1 MLLNF
6 HRKNSRL
13 ILRNLTGVILSQN
26 DHFHPQV
33 EEEILLGIEKFI
45 PALPTPLRFGFTI
58 GLYLLE
64 LGPLFFLGKLCRFSR
79 LNFRERH
86 QYIKK
91 WVHCPIPLVRDLMKL
106 MKGLIVIHFYDDPRI
121 MEHLGYSIEDHVRQV
136 NDDPPVPARL
146 TITTKHPSA

>member
-1 MLLNF
+1 MLLKF
-6 HRKNSRL
+6 HRKNSRV
-13 ILRNLTGVILSQN
+13 ILKNLTGVILPQN

-33 EEEILLGIEKFI
+33 EEKFLHSIEKFI
-45 PALPTPLRFGFTI
+45 PALPIPLRFGFAA

-86 QYIKK
+86 QYIEK
-91 WVHCPIPLVRDLMKL
+91 WMHCRVPLFRDLMKL
-106 MKGLIVIHFYDDPRI
+106 MKGLVVIHFYDDPRV
-121 MEHLGYSIEDHVRQV
+121 MEHLGYFIEEHVRQV

-146 TITTKHPSA
+146 TISTKHSSS